1 MGLQEKDRFVYYITV
16 EHDLSGTKYR
26 GEMMGKTVFFDI
38 DGTLWNYDMVI
49 PESTIEAIAQLKANG
64 HKAFLC
70 TGRAR
75 ASVTSEKLL
84 NMGFDGIIAAC
95 GNYIEMDGKV
105 IYENDLSRDMV
116 EKVIRVLSECGMPVV
131 LEGSTDYWIDDEG
144 FENDPYVDYLF
155 DTLGEHAHIIK
166 GYQGDI
172 RVNTFSADIIEGTDY
187 ERVKAEFADDFL
199 MLEHEENVVEFVPKG
214 TSKATGI
221 KWLCEHLNIPMEDT
235 FAMGDSVNDIE
246 MLQSVGHG
254 IAMGNATEPVKEI
267 AEYITIDIMEGGVK
281 HALKHYGLI

>member
-1 MGLQEKDRFVYYITV
+1 
-16 EHDLSGTKYR
+16 
-26 GEMMGKTVFFDI
+26 MGKTVFFDI
-38 DGTLWNYDMVI
+38 DGTLWDNNMVI
-49 PESTIEAIAQLKANG
+49 PKSTIDAIAALKANG

-75 ASVTSEKLL
+75 ASVISEKLL

-105 IYENDLSRDMV
+105 VYENDLSRSMV
-116 EKVIRVLSECGMPVV
+116 EKVIRVLSECKMPVV

-155 DTLGEHAHIIK
+155 DSLGERAHIIR
-166 GYQGDI
+166 GYEGEI
-172 RVNTFSADIIEGTDY
+172 RVNKFSADIIDGTDY
-187 ERVKAEFADDFL
+187 ERVKAEFSDDFL

-221 KWLCEHLNIPMEDT
+221 KWLCEHLDISIDET
-235 FAMGDSVNDIE
+235 FAMGDSVNDID

-254 IAMGNATEPVKEI
+254 IAMGNATPPVKEI
-267 AEYITIDIMEGGVK
+267 AEYVTIDIMDGGVK
-281 HALKHYGLI
+281 HALEHYGLI